1 MSVYILYNAILWL
14 ALPLIVGY
22 HFYRSVSRGRPASLG
37 ERFGFVAPDLAT
49 RLQGR
54 EVIWVHA
61 VSVGETIAVRPLL
74 RGLRERYPERAIV
87 VSNVT
92 ETGRGVAA
100 TLPEVELCLYFP
112 LDYSFAARRLLGL
125 VRPSLIIMMETEIWP
140 NFLREAAVMG
150 IPVAMANGRI
160 SDRSFGRYLRLSWF
174 FRPVL
179 ANFAALCMQSAEDRR
194 RIAAI
199 GAPAER
205 IHVTGNLKFD
215 IRPRALSPEQRG
227 EQRRQYALGSRLRVV
242 TAGSTHPGEEEQ
254 VVAAY
259 REVLAR
265 EADAFLVLVPR
276 HPERAGEVGALL
288 AREGIGFTLRSRL
301 AERNEELSA
310 GEVLL
315 VDTVGELLSFY
326 AVSDL
331 VFVGGSLVPTGGHNV
346 LEPAACGVPVV
357 FGPHMNN
364 FREIAAIVLAAG
376 AGVQVAGGSE
386 LAELLTALL
395 GDPERSRRLGEA
407 GLQLIAT
414 NSGAT
419 ERHLDVIA
427 PFLVARTCV

>member
-22 HFYRSVSRGRPASLG
+22 HLYRSVSRGRPASLG

-54 EVIWVHA
+54 EVVWVHA

-100 TLPEVELCLYFP
+100 TLTEVDLCLYFP
-112 LDYSFAARRLLGL
+112 FDYSFAARRLLGL